1 MSVNPSFRTF
11 VLEQLGRVLPGVRGR
26 AMFGGVGIYS
36 RELFFALIDQDTV
49 YFKVDGT
56 NRPEFEALG
65 MGPFRP
71 GGLEGEIMQ
80 YYELPE
86 ELLEDVEALRSWA
99 ERAVDVARRSKS
111 RRSSSA

>member
-11 VLEQLGRVLPGVRGR
+11 VLEQLARVLPAVRGR
-26 AMFGGVGIYS
+26 TMFGGVGIYT

-56 NRPEFEALG
+56 NRPDFEALG

-71 GGLEGEIMQ
+71 SGMAGEVMQ
-80 YYELPE
+80 YYQLPE
-86 ELLEDVEALRSWA
+86 TLLEDVEALRPWA
-99 ERAVDVARRSKS
+99 ERALDVARRSKS